1 MQTLERENSV
11 KEVNMEENNKKEF
24 IRNYLNSQSY
34 QKDFVNFMVNML
46 DKYGVEIFNLNG
58 IGEQLDM
65 NKAIKKMV
73 NSDNVANGTIDANA
87 NAGGT
92 SAISIMHEI
101 AKPMVLL
108 QSYYRLWKW
117 LKKNRSIEVA
127 NKFVEAQITGAF
139 YVNDMHYNSYP
150 MPYCY
155 NHSCLSIASLGLVG
169 IDDKNNTQPPKYLR
183 SYFDIMEAYLLIAGN
198 STAGAS
204 SCANLLVVASVFVK
218 KMIDSG
224 YKDSHVQL
232 NSEEDCWQYFKEE
245 LTAFIYKL
253 NQPCRGNQSLFTNVS
268 IFDKNFLSTIIPETQ
283 LIIDDEIY
291 GTDIETVQKC
301 QEIFLDVMN
310 EEAKR
315 VVHTFPVTTACFSI
329 KKDEKTGKNEILD
342 KDFLEFICKKNEER
356 GFINMYA
363 GDTATLSS
371 CCFTKDTKVLAKSSN
386 LGVIFDTFEN
396 IENMKPYDDYKKN
409 FTVFHNGSWVRG
421 NLVKLPRGNK
431 KLYEIVTTNNKTIC
445 VTEDHINVTFDGDKD
460 TRSLTT
466 DDYLAFNTRK
476 LDTFPEKDMKLTY
489 EQGYVVGLYLGDGSK
504 YKRKDSESYEV
515 TFSLNENNQPD
526 LEILRKALTQWNI
539 DKEIHIYWQH
549 NTMLTKVYSKELYE
563 ILDNYID
570 GDYAYEKELNMQVLL
585 QSIGFRKGIID
596 GWYASDGGNSLRIYT
611 TSEKLI
617 PQAEALFTSIGLN
630 TVVDVSDKTGEG
642 MVCIRES
649 QSNRNYPLYCIRW
662 YDMKNKRSMGDIYK
676 VRNNTEYF
684 KIQSIKE
691 IDYADEYVY
700 CFEMKNEDE
709 PYFTLPNGIITH
721 NCRLRSDK
729 NNTFFNSFGGASDS
743 IGSLGVVCINLPQLA
758 YKYKDNF
765 EKFKEELFNLTLLA
779 QEVNYAK
786 RCMLKNSIAK
796 GHLPLYSHGYMDLTK
811 QFSTTG
817 FIGLY
822 ECCETLGHDIVTP
835 EGLKIATE
843 TLSVLEKANDAVSEK
858 YKIPCNLEG
867 IPGENT
873 CHKLALKDKILGYN
887 KDCNLYSNQFI
898 PLNKRCN
905 LLDRITLSS
914 IMDQYCSGG
923 SIMAITVDG
932 EINKDL
938 MKEIATSIIESGVK
952 YFSFNYEIN
961 QCKDCN
967 TIFVGKKTECPECKS
982 ENLDRYMRV
991 VGFLTKKSSW
1001 SKARQDEDRQFYT
1014 FN

>member
-283 LIIDDEIY
+283 LVIDDEIY

-371 CCFTKDTKVLAKSSN
+371 CCFNGEQEVLVKDSKNGVRLMTLKDLFETPYINKPNLAVFNNGFWSQTKA
-386 LGVIFDTFEN
+386 I
-396 IENMKPYDDYKKN
+396 
-409 FTVFHNGSWVRG
+409 
-421 NLVKLPRGNK
+421 KLPRNNK
-431 KLYEIVTTNNKTIC
+431 KMFTIKTAKNQEFTC
-445 VTEDHINVTFDGDKD
+445 TEDHILVTDRGNVQAKD
-460 TRSLTT
+460 LKES
-466 DDYLAFNTRK
+466 DYLMVNNLTSPKISER
-476 LDTFPEKDMKLTY
+476 DQKLTY
-489 EQGYVVGLYLGDGSK
+489 EQGVLIGAYLGDGSI
-504 YKRKDSESYEV
+504 YRRKNNNGCEV
-515 TFSLNENNQPD
+515 TFSLNEKKVEKLYD
-526 LEILRKALTQWNI
+526 I
-539 DKEIHIYWQH
+539 
-549 NTMLTKVYSKELYE
+549 LTKAIEQIGIKNELRINESKNNVVFLKINSVEVADFIE
-563 ILDNYID
+563 SWCECKH
-570 GDYAYEKELNMQVLL
+570 ASEKDLNLNVLL
-585 QSIGFRKGIID
+585 QSEEFRKGILD
-596 GWYASDGGNSLRIYT
+596 GLHFTDGHSEYNIIYT
-611 TSEKLI
+611 SSAKL
-617 PQAEALFTSIGLN
+617 AKSIECL
-630 TVVDVSDKTGEG
+630 VVTLGGICNISLDDRTDEPVIIRGE
-642 MVCIRES
+642 IS
-649 QSNRNYPLYCIRW
+649 KRNYPIYHIRFLFNRKKKVENVLKVQHSRLYI
-662 YDMKNKRSMGDIYK
+662 K
-676 VRNNTEYF
+676 V
-684 KIQSIKE
+684 KSIQE
-691 IDYADEYVY
+691 IDIKDDFVY
-700 CFEMKNEDE
+700 CLEMADAEDH
-709 PYFTLPNGIITH
+709 YFTLPNGIH
-721 NCRLRSDK
+721 LSNCRLRSDK

-843 TLSVLEKANDAVSEK
+843 TLSILEKANDAVSEK

-932 EINKDL
+932 KIDKDL

-967 TIFVGKKTECPECKS
+967 TIFVGKRTECPECKS